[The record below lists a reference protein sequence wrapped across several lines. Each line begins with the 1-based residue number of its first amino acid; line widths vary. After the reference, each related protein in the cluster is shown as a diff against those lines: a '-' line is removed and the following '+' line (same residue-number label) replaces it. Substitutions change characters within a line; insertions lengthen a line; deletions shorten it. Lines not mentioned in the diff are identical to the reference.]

1 VTFEN
6 YFEGKSFGF
15 GSSFTDLAT
24 DVTFLNPR
32 RGTETAGF
40 SIEYGAARDGI
51 PALPGHYL
59 AIGVAPGD
67 AISLSTNFGFDANLP
82 RGARHVSMDVLVT
95 GDSGSLTLTGFDS
108 AGLPIA
114 SSTISPIAPLGEFT
128 QAQIGIDTPLDSIR
142 SISVSV
148 TGLSVGYDNLT
159 FTPEP
164 SSTAVILG
172 VLAFATRRPKR

>member
-114 SSTISPIAPLGEFT
+114 SASSTITPLGDFT
-128 QAQIGIDTPLDSIR
+128 QTQIGIDAPLDSIR
-142 SISVSV
+142 SISV
-148 TGLSVGYDNLT
+148 TATDLSVGYDNLT

-164 SSTAVILG
+164 SSAAVILG